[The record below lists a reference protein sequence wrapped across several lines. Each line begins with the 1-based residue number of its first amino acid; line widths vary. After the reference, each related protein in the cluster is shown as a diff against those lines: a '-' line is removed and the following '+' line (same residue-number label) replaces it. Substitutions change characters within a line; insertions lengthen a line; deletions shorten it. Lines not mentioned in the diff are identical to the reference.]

1 MNLSRYWTNSIEW
14 QEDSSGGQSPKN
26 YIKQWSHEL
35 SDPDIESGES
45 TIHSLFEPGTVYAIE
60 INVAG
65 SNRAMLGR
73 ILGFV
78 MISIMPDEGLEEA
91 LFSLRDM
98 FEFYSHKPTPRLARL
113 APKAID
119 ASIGD
124 KKKRPD
130 LVLTE

>member
-1 MNLSRYWTNSIEW
+1 M
-14 QEDSSGGQSPKN
+14 
-26 YIKQWSHEL
+26 
-35 SDPDIESGES
+35 
-45 TIHSLFEPGTVYAIE
+45 
-60 INVAG
+60 AG

-78 MISIMPDEGLEEA
+78 MISSMPDAGLEEA

-98 FEFYSHKPTPRLARL
+98 FEFYSHKPAPRPARL